1 MDERLA
7 EWAEHIEKLRWS
19 AVIVDP
25 DWHFVWVSREL
36 KEFVDEHDDAR
47 LGYGKHI
54 IEAFLSD
61 TWLRT
66 VHPDSQVGLFNEL
79 APFIVK
85 DLLDR
90 GVDPHDVFPEPFRDL
105 LDGIEPQ
112 PTPLMHSTSFAYV
125 NPNSDEELPDYRVN
139 ALFLR
144 LVADDGDLAGCLFI
158 FFMDIR
164 PNLLVLLARGND
176 QMYERMARL
185 VDPGPRQAAI
195 LFCDLSS
202 SGRLSR
208 QLPSAAYFKLVR
220 RLWMGMDAVIA
231 DEKGIVG
238 KHAGDGASA
247 FFLVDDLGSA
257 SAASAAA
264 LRAARRIHEIGHGV
278 FGEMLESERM
288 MKIGVHWGGSLYMGQ
303 LVPGG
308 RLDVT
313 ALGDEVNEAA
323 RVQETAGP
331 GETLASKQLVEQLTP
346 DAAAALGIDLE
357 KLSYRPLSEID
368 DAPEKAVR
376 DAGGLAVTSQVGG

>member
-19 AVIVDP
+19 AMILDAE
-25 DWHFVWVSREL
+25 WTFVWASHEL
-36 KEFVDEHDDAR
+36 KEFVGEHDGER

-54 IEAFLSD
+54 AEAFLSD

-66 VHPDSQVGLFNEL
+66 VHPDSQIELFNEM
-79 APFIVK
+79 APFILQ
-85 DLLDR
+85 DFIDR
-90 GVDPHDVFPEPFRDL
+90 GIDPEGVFPDPFRGL
-105 LDGIEPQ
+105 LDGIEPR
-112 PTPLMHSTSFAYV
+112 PTPLMYSTSFAYV
-125 NPNSDEELPDYRVN
+125 NPNSDEDLPDYRVN
-139 ALFLR
+139 GLFLR
-144 LVADDGDLAGCLFI
+144 LLGSDGAPLGCLFI

-208 QLPSAAYFKLVR
+208 QLPSAAYFKMVR
-220 RLWMGMDAVIA
+220 RLWMGMDAVVA

-247 FFLVDDLGSA
+247 FFIVDDLGSA
-257 SAASAAA
+257 SAAAGAA
-264 LRAARRIHEIGHGV
+264 LRAARRIHEIGHRV
-278 FGEMLESERM
+278 FDEVLESGCL
-288 MKIGVHWGGSLYMGQ
+288 MKIGLHWGGGLYMGQ

-346 DAAAALGIDLE
+346 DDAASLGIDLE
-357 KLSYRPLSEID
+357 KLSYRPLAEID
-368 DAPEKAVR
+368 DAPAKAVQ
-376 DAGGLAVTSQVGG
+376 DAGGLAVTNQVGI